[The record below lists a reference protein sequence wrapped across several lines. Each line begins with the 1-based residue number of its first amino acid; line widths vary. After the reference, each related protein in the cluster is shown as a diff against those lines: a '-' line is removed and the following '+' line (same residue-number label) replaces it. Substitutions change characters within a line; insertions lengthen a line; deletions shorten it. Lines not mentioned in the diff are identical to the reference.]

1 MYNVFYWSF
10 VFVFCRLFEKEEES
24 GQLADTKTNS
34 AVDPELGFKC
44 KLIIHVYP
52 EENQFARSD
61 FPLWYLT

>member
-34 AVDPELGFKC
+34 AVDAELGF
-44 KLIIHVYP
+44 
-52 EENQFARSD
+52 
-61 FPLWYLT
+61 